1 MHRIEILRAR
11 YVLQLLVG
19 YIVKKF
25 QPKIPTY
32 MSRRIFLSLLKKA
45 NFGQHKTSPNMIKNW
60 NPQNFRRHSYP
71 KVVSN
76 QLYFSKFQ
84 NLFFS
89 YLVPKFFKI
98 LKIYNFGKWGPEKIL
113 WLSTILWHVVLAFFI
128 KAKASEFAIEAT
140 SFFRKPPPK
149 ITFLKREKNSPGQ
162 IRWNWGLKTCPSR
175 QNQKL
180 KKTTCPQNFDPMHG
194 FWENR

>member
-32 MSRRIFLSLLKKA
+32 MSRRIFCHFWKKQIS
-45 NFGQHKTSPNMIKNW
+45 GTIKLPQIWYKNW

-128 KAKASEFAIEAT
+128 KAKASEFAIETT
-140 SFFRKPPPK
+140 S
-149 ITFLKREKNSPGQ
+149 
-162 IRWNWGLKTCPSR
+162 
-175 QNQKL
+175 
-180 KKTTCPQNFDPMHG
+180 
-194 FWENR
+194 